1 MRLVVQCK
9 GAKITELHCGD
20 EPIAIGSGEACTVRL
35 TDSRVAARHAVI
47 HSEQDAIW
55 ILQPVQ
61 AGAEVLLNGTA
72 ITEEVMLKSGDLIQI
87 HDYEIHTYIDH
98 VHRGPDAGPMT
109 TSVAQMNRFVRFQLP
124 PGSLTKKAD
133 DPLTIQPSMLARIGA
148 VNIRLGKCE
157 TVNELMDIVL
167 EQVFEVFG
175 AARAWIGIRRV
186 NYGAM
191 EYQQGQLNTGLTT
204 ELPSIGENLKP
215 RVLDRAQFVLIP
227 HVSLEE
233 SFAVIAGPLVGP
245 DGLLGM
251 VYVDAGDTGRRWEQG
266 DLDFFTLMLNLFGVQ
281 LDAIFKH
288 IAKTRA
294 AMLEGEVSVVHAIQS
309 RLTPRKLPQWEDQL
323 VFGAF
328 REPGRARSS
337 DVYDVVRMPNDLA
350 AFMIAHTS
358 AVGPLPGMLMAQA
371 QASFRTAAMHL
382 DRPNIILRT
391 LNVLLYDGQNDHP
404 LSMFV
409 GVVHPPSG
417 KMKYAIAGEVGAYV
431 ISSRGEERRLAPVAP
446 TQPLAAAKVAHY
458 DELVEE
464 LAAEETLVLFTPGV
478 VTARNSKDEVF
489 GEDRFVNILCDGF
502 GQLASAM
509 LKEMLSDLRNFTE
522 SGQQPDDITVILA
535 HRV

>member
-1 MRLVVQCK
+1 MRLVVQNN
-9 GAKITELHCGD
+9 GAKIAEVQCGN
-20 EPIAIGSGEACTVRL
+20 EPVCIGSGELCAVRL
-35 TDSRVAARHAVI
+35 SDQRVAERHAII
-47 HSEQDAIW
+47 HPEQDSMW
-55 ILQPVQ
+55 ILER
-61 AGAEVLLNGTA
+61 ANNTADVLLNGIA

-87 HDYEIHTYIDH
+87 FDFEIHAYIDQ
-98 VHRGPDAGPMT
+98 VHRATDSGPIT
-109 TSVAQMNRFVRFQLP
+109 TSVAQMNRFVRFQMP
-124 PGSLTKKAD
+124 PGSVIKKVD
-133 DPLTIQPSMLARIGA
+133 DALTIAPAWLPRVGT
-148 VNIRLGKCE
+148 VNISLGKCE

-167 EQVFEVFG
+167 AQLFEAFG

-186 NYGAM
+186 NYGPM
-191 EYQQGQLNTGLTT
+191 EYEQGQQNTGQTT

-215 RVLDRAQFVLIP
+215 RVLDRTQFVFVP

-233 SFAVIAGPLVGP
+233 PFAAMAGPLVGP

-251 VYVDAGDTGRRWEQG
+251 VYVDAGDTGRRWEQN
-266 DLDFFTLMLNLFGVQ
+266 DLEFFTLMLNLFGVQ
-281 LDAIFKH
+281 LHSIFKH
-288 IAKTRA
+288 LAKTRA

-309 RLTPRKLPQWEDQL
+309 RLTPRKLPQWENQL

-358 AVGPLPGMLMAQA
+358 ATGPLPGMLMAQA
-371 QASFRTAAMHL
+371 QSSFRTAAMHL

-391 LNVLLYDGQNDHP
+391 LNVLLYDGMNDHP

-409 GVVHPPSG
+409 GMVHPPSG
-417 KMKYAIAGEVGAYV
+417 KMRFAMAGDVGAYV
-431 ISSRGEERRLAPVAP
+431 INSRGEERRLNPSAP
-446 TQPLAAAKVAHY
+446 TQPLAMAKTVNY
-458 DELVEE
+458 EE
-464 LAAEETLVLFTPGV
+464 LTEELGEEETLVLFTPGV
-478 VTARNSKDEVF
+478 VTAKNSKGEIF

-522 SGQQPDDITVILA
+522 GGSQPDDITVILA